1 MKLNLAMQAK
11 RDRKYPPIS
20 DGDKVKIFQ
29 KKTRGEEQK
38 EIVPNWSANVY
49 TVKEIE
55 HRAGG
60 ELYVLDPRP
69 TGLKAKYMR
78 HELLKVS

>member
-1 MKLNLAMQAK
+1 MTG
-11 RDRKYPPIS
+11 KYPPIS
-20 DGDKVKIFQ
+20 EGDQVKIFQ

-38 EIVPNWSANVY
+38 EIVPNWSPNVY

-60 ELYVLDPRP
+60 QLYVLDPRP
-69 TGLKAKYMR
+69 AGLKAKYMR